1 MGGDPLA
8 ANREI
13 VLPRDAL
20 VIAADSGLHHAA
32 DLNIAVD
39 IVIGDMDSVDPTA
52 LANAVNQGSRTET
65 HPFNKDRTDLELA
78 IDAALK
84 SGARNLL
91 IVGAHTGRL
100 DHLLGAMGLFAAT
113 ANKVDEIVWTD
124 GLTEIFGCV
133 PGHPTSINGRVGD
146 GVSLVP
152 ACAARFDNRADVLVS
167 GPTDRIGKV
176 NVAPE
181 PFPCV
186 LTHVASAEC
195 HMAAPYQDF
204 AVGWFRHGR
213 IVQHRNLSWFDYLN
227 GSHLSPHTLT
237 AK

>member
-1 MGGDPLA
+1 MEQPANQVIILSGGEPLA
-8 ANREI
+8 ADREI
-13 VLPRDAL
+13 VLPRDAY

-52 LANAVNQGSRTET
+52 LANAVSRGSRTET
-65 HPFNKDRTDLELA
+65 HPSNKDRTDLELA

-113 ANKVDEIVWTD
+113 ASKVDEIVWTD

-152 ACAARFDNRADVLVS
+152 ASMDVS
-167 GPTDRIGKV
+167 GV
-176 NVAPE
+176 NTGGLRWKLVDDGLHA
-181 PFPCV
+181 
-186 LTHVASAEC
+186 
-195 HMAAPYQDF
+195 
-204 AVGWFRHGR
+204 
-213 IVQHRNLSWFDYLN
+213 
-227 GSHLSPHTLT
+227 GSTRGISNVIESIPVSISVESGTLLVVHEWSRP
-237 AK
+237 